1 MKNPQYE
8 SVLYVVPIAHQMKT
22 TVQHTFEY
30 ARFVVRRFVED
41 RCLMVAGSLTYTS
54 LLALVPL
61 FAVTITL
68 TAQVPLV
75 RDFILAV
82 KAFILKNFLPD
93 LAGRMVGVYMEQFA
107 QNAARLTVIGLAII
121 LATAIALMFTIDNAF
136 NDIWRTKQRRS
147 WWKRLA
153 AYVSLLSFGPLLIGA
168 SLSVTSYVVHLT
180 RKFDRVLPLIEDGLL
195 MIIPFG
201 LTMIALVLAYRT
213 VPNRYVPNRHAVI
226 GGLLAALLFE
236 VVKHLFVAY
245 IIRVP
250 TYSLVY
256 GAFASLPIFLLW
268 LFCCWL
274 VVLIGAEVAATLSY
288 FGNVPVVRNTHAIGG
303 NSPSVRLR
311 DANRIIDTLALSGM
325 PLAFNA
331 LRLRAAMPIDTAED
345 VLHDLLGAK
354 IVVRASAGR
363 FELASARED
372 IREENIR
379 AAVGAD

>member
-1 MKNPQYE
+1 M
-8 SVLYVVPIAHQMKT
+8 PIDHQMKT
-22 TVQHTFEY
+22 TIQHTIEY

-61 FAVTITL
+61 FAVTLTV

-75 RDFILAV
+75 RDFILQV

-93 LAGRMVGVYMEQFA
+93 LAGRMVGDYMEQFA

-147 WWKRLA
+147 WWRRLVA
-153 AYVSLLSFGPLLIGA
+153 CLSLLSFGPLLIGA

-180 RKFDRVLPLIEDGLL
+180 GKFDYVLPIIEDGLL
-195 MIIPFG
+195 VLIPFG
-201 LTMIALVLAYRT
+201 LTMIALVLAYRA

-245 IIRVP
+245 IVRVP

-288 FGNVPVVRNTHAIGG
+288 FGHVPVVRSTHVIGG
-303 NSPSVRLR
+303 NPPSVRLR
-311 DANRIIDTLALSGM
+311 DAGKIIDTLALSAV

-331 LRLRAAMPIDTAED
+331 LRLRATMPIDAAED
-345 VLHDLLGAK
+345 ALHDLLGAK
-354 IVVRASAGR
+354 IVVRTTAGR
-363 FELASARED
+363 FELAAARDE
-372 IREENIR
+372 IREEDVR

>member
-1 MKNPQYE
+1 
-8 SVLYVVPIAHQMKT
+8 MKT

-30 ARFVVRRFVED
+30 ARFVVRRFAED

-75 RDFILAV
+75 RDFILEV

-93 LAGRMVGVYMEQFA
+93 VAGRMVGVYMEQFA
-107 QNAARLTVIGLAII
+107 QNASRLTVIGLAII
-121 LATAIALMFTIDNAF
+121 LVTAIALMFTIDNAF
-136 NDIWRTKQRRS
+136 NDIWRTKQRRT

-153 AYVSLLSFGPLLIGA
+153 AYISLLSFGPLLIGA

-180 RKFDRVLPLIEDGLL
+180 HKFGRVLPMVDDGLL
-195 MIIPFG
+195 TIIPFG
-201 LTMIALVLAYRT
+201 LTMIALVFAYRT
-213 VPNRYVPNRHAVI
+213 VPNRYVPMRHAAIAGV
-226 GGLLAALLFE
+226 LAALLFE

-256 GAFASLPIFLLW
+256 GAFASVPIFLLW
-268 LFCCWL
+268 MFCCWL

-288 FGNVPVVRNTHAIGG
+288 FGNVPVVRSTHVIGG
-303 NSPSVRLR
+303 NSPSTRMR
-311 DANRIIDTLALSGM
+311 DAAKIIDALALSTV

-354 IVVRASAGR
+354 IIARATAGR
-363 FELASARED
+363 FELASAREH
-372 IREENIR
+372 IREQDIR

>member
-1 MKNPQYE
+1 
-8 SVLYVVPIAHQMKT
+8 MKT
-22 TVQHTFEY
+22 TVQHIREY
-30 ARFVVRRFVED
+30 AHFVVRRFVED

-61 FAVTITL
+61 FAVTLTL

-75 RDFILAV
+75 RDFIMQV
-82 KAFILKNFLPD
+82 KAFVLENFLPD
-93 LAGRMVGVYMEQFA
+93 LAGRMVGVYMEEFA
-107 QNAARLTVIGLAII
+107 QNAARLTVIGLVII

-153 AYVSLLSFGPLLIGA
+153 AYLSLLSFGPLLIGA

-180 RKFDRVLPLIEDGLL
+180 HKFDRILPIIEDGLL
-195 MIIPFG
+195 MFIPFG
-201 LTMIALVLAYRT
+201 LTMLALVLAYGA

-226 GGLLAALLFE
+226 GGLFAALLFE
-236 VVKHLFVAY
+236 VVKYLFVAY
-245 IIRVP
+245 IIIVP

-288 FGNVPVVRNTHAIGG
+288 FGHVPVYRSTHVIGG
-303 NSPSVRLR
+303 NPPSVRVR
-311 DANRIIDTLALSGM
+311 DAGKIIDTLALSPV

-331 LRLRAAMPIDTAED
+331 LRLRATMPIDTTED
-345 VLHDLLGAK
+345 VLHDLLSAK
-354 IVVRASAGR
+354 IVTRATAGR
-363 FELASARED
+363 YELAAARED
-372 IREENIR
+372 IREEDIR